1 MKKCRTLFLCT
12 CIFPVLAF
20 CQIPVTDAAANSQLV
35 ILNKNILAMN
45 SQLSTLNSNMATLLK
60 LMERNTMANSNSSQL
75 LSQEVSAK
83 RAPASYVLGSPE
95 IAELSDLKD
104 KVLEAYKG
112 SRKSLDTFTY
122 LEATEKKEAME
133 FLTKVMLQVSTLMAQ
148 GAKVSSTPELM
159 DSADRLSALS
169 TINEKMSKVLEG
181 VISLNNALVQKNE
194 HRKAMYSMIKI
205 D

>member
-1 MKKCRTLFLCT
+1 IWAVHAHLPIRN
-12 CIFPVLAF
+12 P
-20 CQIPVTDAAANSQLV
+20 DR
-35 ILNKNILAMN
+35 
-45 SQLSTLNSNMATLLK
+45 ATLLK
-60 LMERNTMANSNSSQL
+60 LMERNTMASSSPSQL
-75 LSQEVSAK
+75 LSQERPAK
-83 RAPASYVLGSPE
+83 RTPASYVLGSPE

-112 SRKSLDTFTY
+112 TRKSLDTFTY
-122 LEATEKKEAME
+122 LQATEKKEVVE
-133 FLTKVMLQVSTLMAQ
+133 FLATVVIQVSTLMAQ

-169 TINEKMSKVLEG
+169 TINEKMTKVLEE
-181 VISLNNALVQKNE
+181 VVLLNNALVQKNE

>member
-1 MKKCRTLFLCT
+1 MKKCRILFLFT
-12 CIFPVLAF
+12 CIVPAMAF

-60 LMERNTMANSNSSQL
+60 LMERNTMANNNSSQL
-75 LSQEVSAK
+75 LSQEVTAK
-83 RAPASYVLGSPE
+83 RTPASYVLGSPE
-95 IAELSDLKD
+95 IAELSALKD

-112 SRKSLDTFTY
+112 SRKSLDTFRY
-122 LEATEKKEAME
+122 LEATEKKEAMD
-133 FLTKVMLQVSTLMAQ
+133 FLANVMLQVSTLMAQ
-148 GAKVSSTPELM
+148 GVKVSSTPELM

-169 TINEKMSKVLEG
+169 TINEKMSKVLEE
-181 VISLNNALVQKNE
+181 VILLNNALVQKNE

>member
-1 MKKCRTLFLCT
+1 MKKCRILFLCT

-20 CQIPVTDAAANSQLV
+20 CQIPVTDAVANSQLV

-60 LMERNTMANSNSSQL
+60 LMERNTLANNNSSQL
-75 LSQEVSAK
+75 LSQEVTAK
-83 RAPASYVLGSPE
+83 RTPASYVLGSPE
-95 IAELSDLKD
+95 IAELSALKD

-112 SRKSLDTFTY
+112 SRKSLDTFRY
-122 LEATEKKEAME
+122 LEVTEKKEAMD
-133 FLTKVMLQVSTLMAQ
+133 FLAKVMLQVSTLMAQ

-169 TINEKMSKVLEG
+169 TINKKMSKVLEE

-194 HRKAMYSMIKI
+194 HRKALYSMIKI